1 MEGQVE
7 HELKVNAP
15 AGEVWQIYGTLKFS
29 EIICELL
36 PHLVQKVELLEGD
49 GGVGTVVNVVF
60 PPGTPM
66 YTSWKE
72 KFTKIDDEKRVK
84 VAEVIEGGPLDH
96 GFSLYRVHLE
106 IIETG
111 ADSSI
116 IKSVVEYKVDTE
128 ANASLAS
135 TQALEIIAE
144 AIKKYLSE
152 KKV

>member
-15 AGEVWQIYGTLKFS
+15 AGEVWQIYGTLKFP

-36 PHLVQKVELLEGD
+36 PHLVQKVEVLEGD
-49 GGVGTVVNVVF
+49 GGVGTVLNVVF

-84 VAEVIEGGPLDH
+84 VAEVMEGGPLDH
-96 GFSLYRVHLE
+96 GFNSC
-106 IIETG
+106 
-111 ADSSI
+111 I